1 MSTVK
6 IVLRLLTIMVVP
18 IAATTGGLYG
28 LLLYL
33 LKNTELLEAQRHRLG
48 ADDEGEASSLYAKH
62 GSERWNAKK
71 TLEGEV
77 KFSTL
82 PRTFSSD
89 VELVSSSTDGKV
101 IVSVGFH
108 NEVVVWNA
116 EAKMFVVRI
125 DAGEIFLRMM
135 GAGLGHGVALGMMPA
150 TSSLAYQTI
159 TCITVDEEGKYLAV
173 GTTAGSVAAWGIES
187 SGGSNSGVLRPLSVM
202 MRLEGSASTVAEL
215 RFMEARKKNGRN
227 FPPNG
232 LGSEPNSPESKMKKG
247 KGKDDAKAVK
257 LLATYTNGM
266 AVKWVIGSANDHPHA
281 VYFSPSGEATAVRA
295 VLLPSLANGQTF
307 IGLCLS
313 DGTLELVEAGS
324 EETFFKPCILQAGN
338 PQDLVWKIHACQTE
352 IGGLTRLV
360 VIAATEA
367 GVISLWDGFTGECIS
382 ILDGAAS
389 GKVNQ
394 LRISPV
400 HCETCHFCGQ
410 LPMESLSLAFSVD
423 HVVRIEKLYVDE
435 TNMTTVMGTRRCSC
449 SKASMQLQHHAHTL
463 SRVSSMEKLTAG
475 RRSRSN
481 SSAAYSP
488 SGSPRMGRIR
498 LATAFESCSVIATTS
513 AFPISGHGV
522 HSRRASEKD
531 GMPRRSS
538 ELLAV
543 PPFPSNG
550 IVLKGD
556 DHHDGGNGDLANS
569 ATTPA
574 PSGYSIWRNATV
586 VYLTSITF
594 ERGGWDTSGN
604 MYKGI
609 RRKNR
614 LQSNNTKMTG
624 KGSGLE
630 EGLTN
635 ATLERWEVW
644 SFDPATATLRCSSLL
659 SLTPEP
665 SNDTE
670 SPPPPSKD
678 SSHTLLPS
686 SPFSFTSP
694 RTPSH
699 YPFSKPGKLLARLPF
714 TRVSPI
720 LISPSHAVAG
730 FGNTI
735 GVFHFAS

>member
-1 MSTVK
+1 
-6 IVLRLLTIMVVP
+6 MVVP
-18 IAATTGGLYG
+18 IAATTGVLYG

-33 LKNTELLEAQRHRLG
+33 LRNTELLEAQRHRLG
-48 ADDEGEASSLYAKH
+48 ADDEDEASSLYAKH

-89 VELVSSSTDGKV
+89 VELVSSSKGGKV

-108 NEVVVWNA
+108 NEVMVWNA
-116 EAKMFVVRI
+116 EAKTFVVRI
-125 DAGEIFLRMM
+125 DAGEIFSRMM
-135 GAGLGHGVALGMMPA
+135 GAGLGQGMMPA
-150 TSSLAYQTI
+150 TLSLAHPTI
-159 TCITVDEEGKYLAV
+159 TCVTVDEEGKYLAV
-173 GTTAGSVAAWGIES
+173 GTTAGSVAAWRIES
-187 SGGSNSGVLRPLSVM
+187 NGGTNSGVLRPLSVM
-202 MRLEGSASTVAEL
+202 QPESSTFAVGEL
-215 RFMEARKKNGRN
+215 RFVGPRKKNGRN
-227 FPPNG
+227 IPPNG
-232 LGSEPNSPESKMKKG
+232 LGSEPNSPESKVKKG
-247 KGKDDAKAVK
+247 KGKDDTKAVK
-257 LLATYTNGM
+257 LLATYTNGT
-266 AVKWVIGSANDHPHA
+266 AVKWVIGPANDHPHA
-281 VYFSPSGEATAVRA
+281 IYFSPSGEAIVVRA

-313 DGTLELVEAGS
+313 DGTLELVEAGN
-324 EETFFKPCILQAGN
+324 EQTFFKPCILQAGN
-338 PQDLVWKIHACQTE
+338 PQDLVWKTHACQTE

-360 VIAATEA
+360 VIAATET

-394 LRISPV
+394 LRVSPV

-410 LPMESLSLAFSVD
+410 IPMESLSLAFSVD

-463 SRVSSMEKLTAG
+463 SRVSSMEKITAG

-481 SSAAYSP
+481 SSATYSP

-498 LATAFESCSVIATTS
+498 LATAFESSSAIATTS

-543 PPFPSNG
+543 PPFPSNNM
-550 IVLKGD
+550 VLKGD
-556 DHHDGGNGDLANS
+556 GHHDGGNGDLAHS
-569 ATTPA
+569 TTTPA

-586 VYLTSITF
+586 GYLTCITS
-594 ERGGWDTSGN
+594 ERGGWDISGN

-614 LQSNNTKMTG
+614 LQCNNTKMTG
-624 KGSGLE
+624 KGNGLE

-665 SNDTE
+665 SDDTE
-670 SPPPPSKD
+670 SPPPLSKNP
-678 SSHTLLPS
+678 SHTLPS
-686 SPFSFTSP
+686 SPKNKTTLPFSFTSP
-694 RTPSH
+694 
-699 YPFSKPGKLLARLPF
+699 YAFDKPGKPPARLPF